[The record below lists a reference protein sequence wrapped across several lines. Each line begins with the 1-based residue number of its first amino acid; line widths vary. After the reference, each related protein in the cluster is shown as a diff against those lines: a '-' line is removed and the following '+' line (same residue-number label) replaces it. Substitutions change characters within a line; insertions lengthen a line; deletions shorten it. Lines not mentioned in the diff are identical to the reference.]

1 MEGPVCSSKYIGLGM
16 SAALTGLALG
26 GLLLAMR
33 GILLSPETT
42 QSLLTFNHSNFFVC
56 APHPATARL
65 HAATRACAAVTV
77 LTNKLH
83 LVVILKIDTSVANTY
98 KAQSART
105 CTLHLHMM

>member
-1 MEGPVCSSKYIGLGM
+1 MHYATDHLNSCLSDTECPGRSSKYIGLGM

-56 APHPATARL
+56 VPHTA
-65 HAATRACAAVTV
+65 
-77 LTNKLH
+77 
-83 LVVILKIDTSVANTY
+83 S
-98 KAQSART
+98 AQ
-105 CTLHLHMM
+105 